1 MTSDRRRPVSAAE
14 RAIEV
19 FDRVTARQRSRRLG
33 RVHSLDD
40 VRTAAKRALPP
51 MVFDFVDGGAE
62 DERTVRGNAQS
73 FDRWW
78 FVPRILTDVGTRSQ
92 STELLGVTRRS
103 PLVLS
108 PAGLVGLA
116 WPHGEAAAASAAGH
130 FGVPFAVSSMSSV
143 SVEDVRAAT
152 DQALWIQ
159 LYLWRDRDAT
169 EALVQRC
176 ADLGYETLCLTVDVP
191 LTGQR
196 ERDLRNGMTI
206 PPRIGVRN
214 ALGVLSRPGW
224 ALRVGTAGVTF
235 ANIEQDASSRDT
247 MRLGAYVNS
256 QLNPTATWEDLQWL
270 REAWSGKLVV
280 KGVLEPGAAKRLV
293 DEGVD
298 GVVVSNH
305 GGRQLDGAIP
315 AIAALSGIV
324 DAVGGQV
331 DVVLDGGVR
340 RGADV
345 VKAVALGATACM
357 LGRPYVF
364 GLAAGGSAGVTRVL
378 QLLESEIDRVLALL
392 GVADLDELR
401 GRADEFLVDA
411 VAPTSG
417 HRR

>member
-1 MTSDRRRPVSAAE
+1 MSTSSSRTSPDAFLAAVDRLTERRR
-14 RAIEV
+14 
-19 FDRVTARQRSRRLG
+19 TSRLASL
-33 RVHSLDD
+33 HSLED
-40 VRTAAKRALPP
+40 VRRAARRALPP

-62 DERTVRGNAQS
+62 DERTVRGNSAG

-78 FVPRILTDVGTRSQ
+78 FVPRILTDVESRSQ
-92 STELLGVTRRS
+92 RTELLGASRRS

-116 WPHGEAAAASAAGH
+116 WPHGEAAAAVAAGE

-152 DQALWIQ
+152 DRSLWIQ

-169 EALVQRC
+169 EALVERC
-176 ADLGYETLCLTVDVP
+176 AALGYETLCLTVDVP
-191 LTGQR
+191 VTGQR

-270 REAWSGKLVV
+270 REKWKGTLVV

-315 AIAALSGIV
+315 AIEALPGVVAAV
-324 DAVGGQV
+324 DGQV
-331 DVVLDGGVR
+331 DVLLDGGVR
-340 RGADV
+340 RGSDV

-357 LGRPYVF
+357 FGRPYVF
-364 GLAAGGSAGVTRVL
+364 GLAAGGTAGVTRVL
-378 QLLESEIDRVLALL
+378 DLLEAEIDRVLALL
-392 GVADLDELR
+392 GVAELDELR
-401 GRADEFLVDA
+401 GRADEFLVDGSA
-411 VAPTSG
+411 SAG
-417 HRR
+417 ARRR

>member
-1 MTSDRRRPVSAAE
+1 MTNTSRLEAAIGAVDRATAASRDRRLAKLYS
-14 RAIEV
+14 I
-19 FDRVTARQRSRRLG
+19 
-33 RVHSLDD
+33 DD
-40 VRTAAKRALPP
+40 VRAAARRALPP

-62 DERTVRGNAQS
+62 DERTVRGNRS
-73 FDRWW
+73 GFDRWW
-78 FVPRILTDVGTRSQ
+78 FLPRILTDVETRSQ
-92 STELLGVTRRS
+92 RTTVLGSERRT

-116 WPHGEAAAASAAGH
+116 WPHGEAAAASAAGAA
-130 FGVPFAVSSMSSV
+130 GVPFAVSSMSSV
-143 SVEDVRAAT
+143 SVEDVRAASAE
-152 DQALWIQ
+152 ALWIQ
-159 LYLWRDRDAT
+159 LYLWRDREAT
-169 EALVQRC
+169 EALVDRS
-176 ADLGYETLCLTVDVP
+176 AALGYETLCLTVDVP

-247 MRLGAYVNS
+247 MRLGAYVNG
-256 QLNPTATWEDLQWL
+256 QLNPTATWDDLRWI
-270 REAWSGKLVV
+270 RRHWSGKLVV

-315 AIAALSGIV
+315 AIDALPSIV
-324 DAVGGQV
+324 AAVGDRI
-331 DVVLDGGVR
+331 DVLLDGGVR
-340 RGADV
+340 RGSDV

-357 LGRPYVF
+357 VGRPYVF
-364 GLAAGGSAGVTRVL
+364 GLAAGGPAGVTRVL
-378 QLLESEIDRVLALL
+378 ELFESEIDRVLALL

-401 GRADEFLVDA
+401 GRSGEFLTENA
-411 VAPTSG
+411 GPSLPG
-417 HRR
+417 RGN

>member
-1 MTSDRRRPVSAAE
+1 MSTSSRTSPDALLATVDRLTERRR
-14 RAIEV
+14 
-19 FDRVTARQRSRRLG
+19 THRLA
-33 RVHSLDD
+33 SLYSLED
-40 VRTAAKRALPP
+40 VRRAAKRALPP

-62 DERTVRGNAQS
+62 DERSVRGNAAG

-78 FVPRILTDVGTRSQ
+78 FVPRILTDVESRSQ
-92 STELLGVTRRS
+92 RTDLLGTSRRS

-116 WPHGEAAAASAAGH
+116 WPHGEAAAASAAGG

-152 DQALWIQ
+152 AEALWIQ
-159 LYLWRDRDAT
+159 LYLWRDREAT
-169 EALVQRC
+169 EGLVDRC
-176 ADLGYETLCLTVDVP
+176 AALGYETLCLTVDVP

-270 REAWSGKLVV
+270 REKWKGTLVV

-298 GVVVSNH
+298 GIVVSNH

-315 AIAALSGIV
+315 AIEALPGIV
-324 DAVGGQV
+324 SAVDGRA

-340 RGADV
+340 RGSDV

-364 GLAAGGSAGVTRVL
+364 GLAAGGPAGVTRVL
-378 QLLESEIDRVLALL
+378 ELLESEIDRVLALL

-401 GRADEFLVDA
+401 GRADEFLVDGA
-411 VAPTSG
+411 ATASVGRS
-417 HRR
+417 R